1 MIDAAMIMAS
11 VVLAN
16 HMGLVEA
23 AEKVTHYK
31 FRILSCGKCATFW
44 LSLLTMLVEGV
55 PVVMSVAVAFVLA
68 YAALWLELQ
77 LAILA
82 KHYETSYDKISE
94 AEADKDE
101 AAD

>member
-1 MIDAAMIMAS
+1 MIDAAMVMAS

-23 AEKVTHYK
+23 AEKVTHRK
-31 FRILSCGKCATFW
+31 FKLLNCSKCATFW
-44 LSLLTMLVEGV
+44 LSLITMLVEGV

-68 YAALWLELQ
+68 YAAMWFELL
-77 LAILA
+77 LAVIA
-82 KHYETSYDKISE
+82 KHYERTYDKISE
-94 AEADKDE
+94 AEADKDT